1 MLTILRCL
9 ETWRLESNVSR
20 GVVRKARTSKAGDD
34 GMIWPSTDV
43 WLITMSNPS
52 DHGYHGWTFDG
63 KTTDLWTCAFWLF
76 FFVVFH
82 PSQIRKLSVLGLFH
96 FTANFKVQPQLTKIL
111 FAKAP
116 FHSFRSCRQSGRF
129 PRCKS
134 LGWHVIVAAAAVAA
148 VVRRCILQ
156 TRVTRLDTWES
167 KHCCILNRFD
177 QSTWHGDKGQCFSSS
192 SSRLGVKQGKVSD
205 QARYEGRDSRADSWR
220 DGLLQKPLRCFD
232 CVC

>member
-1 MLTILRCL
+1 MSQEAWCGKPGPQKLGMMAWCDRQQMFGWLQCQTPRIMAGHLMEKRLTCGPVH
-9 ETWRLESNVSR
+9 S
-20 GVVRKARTSKAGDD
+20 
-34 GMIWPSTDV
+34 DV
-43 WLITMSNPS
+43 
-52 DHGYHGWTFDG
+52 
-63 KTTDLWTCAFWLF
+63 F
-76 FFVVFH
+76 FFVVF
-82 PSQIRKLSVLGLFH
+82 PSQIRKLSVLGLLH
-96 FTANFKVQPQLTKIL
+96 FTANFKVQPQPTKIL

-116 FHSFRSCRQSGRF
+116 FHGFRSCRQNGRF

-134 LGWHVIVAAAAVAA
+134 LGWHVIVAAAVVAA

-156 TRVTRLDTWES
+156 TSVTMLDTWES

-177 QSTWHGDKGQCFSSS
+177 QSTWHGDKGGCFSSS